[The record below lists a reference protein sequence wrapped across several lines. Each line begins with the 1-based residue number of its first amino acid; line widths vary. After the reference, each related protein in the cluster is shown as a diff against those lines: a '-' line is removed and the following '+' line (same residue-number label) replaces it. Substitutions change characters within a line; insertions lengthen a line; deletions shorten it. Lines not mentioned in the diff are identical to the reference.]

1 MEITIIWD
9 QFKVRLKQMRYSYLV
24 LLNKMYGHKIVG
36 YNLTILLLT
45 YTVKKQNIIKDKD
58 SPNNIWTFD

>member
-1 MEITIIWD
+1 
-9 QFKVRLKQMRYSYLV
+9 MRYSYLV

-45 YTVKKQNIIKDKD
+45 YTVKKQNIVKDKD